1 MTIYVGNLSFQA
13 EQEDLLDLFGQYG
26 EVKQCS
32 LPLDRETGRKRGF
45 AFVEMSN
52 DADEQKA
59 IDDLQDVEWMG
70 RMIRVN
76 KATPREGGGGGG
88 GGRGGYGGGGG
99 GGGGRGGYGGGGG
112 GNRGG
117 GGGYGGGGGGGG
129 RNDDG
134 GGYGDGGG
142 NRW

>member
-13 EQEDLLDLFGQYG
+13 EQEDLLDLFSQYG
-26 EVKQCS
+26 EVSKCS

-45 AFVEMSN
+45 AFVEMAN

-59 IDDLQDVEWMG
+59 IDDLQNVEWMG

-88 GGRGGYGGGGG
+88 GG
-99 GGGGRGGYGGGGG
+99 GGRGGYGGGGG

-117 GGGYGGGGGGGG
+117 GYGGGGGGRGGYGGGGGGGG
-129 RNDDG
+129 YGGGDA
-134 GGYGDGGG
+134 GGYGGGG